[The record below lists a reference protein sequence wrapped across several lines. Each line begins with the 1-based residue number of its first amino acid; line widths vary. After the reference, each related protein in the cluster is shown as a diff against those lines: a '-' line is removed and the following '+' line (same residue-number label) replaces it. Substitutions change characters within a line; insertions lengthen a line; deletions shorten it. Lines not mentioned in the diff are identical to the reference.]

1 MTATPDISVIIPSH
15 DRWHTLPRA
24 LDSVLAQQLQP
35 LEVIVV
41 DDGSSDD
48 TAALMAE
55 HYPSVRLLQQENQGV
70 SAARNSGIKV
80 SKGRWIALLDSDD
93 VWHPKKLE
101 RQREQLIAEPVYRLC
116 HCDEIWIRNGVRVN
130 PKRRHQKTGGWV
142 FEQCLPL
149 CAISPSAA
157 LIRRDVFEDI
167 GFFDPELP
175 ACEDYD
181 FWLRLTHREPVLY
194 IEEALLNKYGGHED
208 QLSRA
213 HWGMDRFRIQVLLKL
228 LAQDLLSREQR
239 DAALTTLEQKLGVY
253 MAGANKRGRTEETE
267 QLQQAF
273 VAVDDR
279 RPAP

>member
-55 HYPSVRLLQQENQGV
+55 HYPSVRLLQQKNQGV

-93 VWHPKKLE
+93 VWHPEKLE